1 MFFSFFFSFLVC
13 VFRHPN
19 EHFSSF
25 FYQSKRLSLMRWK
38 YGWNEKSVQTFFIPF
53 FLTYVL
59 TSNTY
64 THEDH
69 RYYINFTFPLYRFSI
84 CVCVCS
90 IPRPFRPL
98 QKKILLKLQ
107 SFIHFYYTEGE
118 KNWEIISYYGK
129 YFNEMFIVCELFCFR
144 ESNRFFVKVFF
155 PDFLTHP
162 IEGKE
167 RNCVF
172 ILRTF

>member
-1 MFFSFFFSFLVC
+1 
-13 VFRHPN
+13 
-19 EHFSSF
+19 
-25 FYQSKRLSLMRWK
+25 MRWK

-118 KNWEIISYYGK
+118 KNWGNYFILWQIFQWNVYCVWAFLLSGVKQIFCQGFFSRFSNTSDRGK
-129 YFNEMFIVCELFCFR
+129 GKKLCFYFENFLNSIEKFPCSPEYFCFL
-144 ESNRFFVKVFF
+144 FDKVYCISSSF
-155 PDFLTHP
+155 
-162 IEGKE
+162 
-167 RNCVF
+167 
-172 ILRTF
+172 